1 MADSTVVC
9 SRTQVENAIMKYG
22 PDVAMCAVIGT
33 PDAKFGEI
41 VTAIVVPAPGKRV
54 VAEQIVSHCRSLIA
68 GFKVPRQV
76 VIREALPMSGA
87 GKILK
92 NELRK
97 EFRTDA
103 LGNVNSIK
111 VASKL

>member
-1 MADSTVVC
+1 MQEPH
-9 SRTQVENAIMKYG
+9 R
-22 PDVAMCAVIGT
+22 
-33 PDAKFGEI
+33 
-41 VTAIVVPAPGKRV
+41 R
-54 VAEQIVSHCRSLIA
+54 L
-68 GFKVPRQV
+68 KVPRQV

-103 LGNVNSIK
+103 LGNGNSIK